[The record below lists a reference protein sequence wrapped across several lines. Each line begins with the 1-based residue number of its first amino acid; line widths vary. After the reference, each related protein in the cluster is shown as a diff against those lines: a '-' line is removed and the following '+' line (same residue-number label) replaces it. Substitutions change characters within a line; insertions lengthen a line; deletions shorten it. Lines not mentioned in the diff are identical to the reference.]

1 MIKFSHV
8 YDIKEFSESYVRL
21 PVSHHTL
28 LNVPDPSRASNS
40 SPGKHLVPKESQDC
54 FFSEAFLALQI
65 DIYREEGCH
74 PSSWKSRGAFGSG
87 TCCCCGNWNWK
98 RLRISVGWWRWRV
111 GIGGK
116 KSKHSRY
123 FGHGV
128 AG

>member
-54 FFSEAFLALQI
+54 FCSEAFLALQI

-74 PSSWKSRGAFGSG
+74 PSSWKVSVQL
-87 TCCCCGNWNWK
+87 GNTLELQKNNANQHLVTHVIDSIAN
-98 RLRISVGWWRWRV
+98 RRWIL
-111 GIGGK
+111 G
-116 KSKHSRY
+116 
-123 FGHGV
+123 F
-128 AG
+128 